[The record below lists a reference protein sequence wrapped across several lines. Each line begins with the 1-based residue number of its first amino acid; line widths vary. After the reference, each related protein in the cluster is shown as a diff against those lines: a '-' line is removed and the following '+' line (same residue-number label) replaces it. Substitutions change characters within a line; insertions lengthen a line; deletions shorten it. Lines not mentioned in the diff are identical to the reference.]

1 MNLDAFLDDLF
12 VRGVALWAD
21 GDQLG
26 LRGAKGTLTPA
37 IVTQIKEHK
46 TDILR
51 LLSQPVQRYP
61 LSHGQEA
68 LWFTAQQAAHSP
80 LYNVS
85 IALRI
90 HSPVDVGA
98 LQQTFQTFIVRHPLL
113 RTTFTMPNGKPQ
125 QVVHRFQRLAFAQID
140 AQGWSDAQRDEQV
153 LATHETPFDL
163 EEGPLMRVHLF
174 TRASDDHILLCTM
187 HHIITDGWSMWM
199 LLDEFKHLYT
209 AAQAGSLTAAALA
222 QLPTATR
229 SYADYVTWQQ
239 EMVKSEGERLWTYW
253 QKQLA
258 GELPILNLPTD
269 RPRPR
274 VQSYRGA
281 SHHFALPAGLA
292 QRIKQLA
299 QREGVT
305 LYTLLMAAFQVFLYR
320 YSGQDDILV
329 GSPTAGRSKPEFAPI
344 VGYFTSPVVVR
355 GNLRGNPSFHDFLGQ
370 MRTTVLEALAH
381 QDFPFGLLV
390 ERLHLD
396 RDASRPP
403 LYQATFAL
411 QKPQQTTHLLNAAG
425 NGVSKM
431 NWGGLLLSPY
441 ELGQYQGRVDLML
454 EMIEAPEA
462 LTATFRY
469 SADLFDGTTIEQM
482 AGRFITLLTGIVDA
496 PQQQVTHL
504 PLLTPAERAQILV
517 DWNATEAPYP
527 QDRCVHELFAEQ
539 AVRTPDTDAL
549 VFIQPQQTAPLP
561 AGHCRLTYRE
571 LNQRANQL
579 AHYLQTLD
587 VGSRL
592 GTETRVGICLERS
605 IETVVSILGVL
616 KAGGAYVPLDPAYP
630 QERLAFIMQ
639 DAALEVLLTTS
650 AILPTLPATAATV
663 ICLDQ
668 VNNELAAQCTANP
681 QVMVSVEQLAYMIY
695 TSGSTGLPKGVMVE
709 HRGIPNLAYAQMKAF
724 GMKPDSRVLQYAS
737 FSFDASVSELF
748 KTLLAGATLYMAD
761 RETLLPG
768 PALVELLKREAI
780 TMVTLSPSV
789 LAVLPY
795 TDLPALQ
802 SLIVAGEACPVEL
815 AQQWAVGRRF
825 LNAYGPT
832 EATVCAT
839 VAELTPA
846 AIAAG
851 PRFLSIG
858 QPIDNVQVYILDEHQ
873 QPVPPGVPGELYI
886 GGVGVA
892 RGYHRRPE
900 LTAEKFVTN
909 PFGEGRLYRTGD
921 RACYRFPT
929 QSAAGN
935 GQAAPEPTASRPAI
949 EFLGRIDNQ
958 VKLRGFRI
966 ELGEIEEVLRRHP
979 SVREAAVLVR
989 NDTPQ
994 NPQLVAYVA
1003 PHLDTTAVETEQISY
1018 WQGVN
1023 TQIFGNQPAP
1033 ADLTFNITGWSSS
1046 YTGLPFA
1053 DDEMREWVE
1062 ATVAT
1067 IRALQPNHVLEI
1079 GCGTGLLVSRIAPH
1093 CQRYVGADF
1102 SPEVLRNIEQL
1113 RASDPALAH
1122 VELQQRTADN
1132 FAGIEPHAFDVVILN
1147 SVIQYFPSIDYL
1159 RRVLQ
1164 AAVNAGKPGGK
1175 IFLGDVRSLPLLA
1188 AQQAMIQLVSAGNEI
1203 TRTQLEQRVQR
1214 ALQDEEELVID
1225 PMFFLALQRTLP
1237 QISDVEIQLKRG
1249 VHVNELMQFR
1259 YTAILHIGDNDQ
1271 GDHHPVAGRNGHVS
1285 QAPASNPQW
1294 LDWATNPVTLVQIE
1308 QILTTERPAQLGV
1321 RHLPNRRVQKATKVA
1336 AWLDSGQEQTVGD
1349 LLQQLNNQSGAGID
1363 PEAIWALG
1371 EATGYQVTLT
1381 WSEVGAHTDGMDVL
1395 FSRPGT
1401 THPLAAL
1408 YGKRY
1413 HEPVKPWS
1421 AYANNPLQGKLRR
1434 QLTPQLTSFL
1444 QRKLPDYMVPGTIM
1458 LLEALPLNNSGKV
1471 DYHALPA
1478 PAVQASARERFAPP
1492 TTAIEKQLAA
1502 VWCEVLQVEQ
1512 VSLHDDFFE
1521 LGGSSLQIV
1530 QLASAISAAMDRQ
1543 LTTRELML
1551 NPTVAQLAK
1560 LYEEYA
1566 QEAAQ
1571 AAATTAN
1578 GASAG
1583 GATEMALPTAPHIH
1597 WEKRSLLSL
1606 FVTGKLQPIEGAALS
1621 YLSSTQM
1628 QKSGLS
1634 RDEVVYECFEN
1645 LPYMSSVMET
1655 HLGRIGLIT
1664 LPRLGAEL
1672 YHDDEVMSLVI
1683 ESLEMAGRFGAKVVS
1698 LTGLIPSAT
1707 NYGRAIVEATRD
1719 RSDLPQVTTGH
1730 ATTSATVLLSI
1741 QRLLKEAKRDL
1752 AKETVGF
1759 IGLGSVGMATL
1770 HLMLQTMPHPHT
1782 IILCDLFSK
1791 LATLE
1796 ETGRHLR
1803 EAYNYQGNLQIAA
1816 SHTEAPAELYTA
1828 SLIVGATNVP
1838 NVLDINRVQPG
1849 ALLVDDS
1856 APHCFD
1862 YRQAIQRLQ
1871 EQEDILFTEGGT
1883 LEMPQPLHYQVHVPR
1898 QMAPM
1903 MQDAQIFRQVEAT
1916 GCVLSSLLTARYP
1929 ELQPTVGLVAPET
1942 SGAHY
1947 ARLTELG
1954 IRAAALHCRE
1964 YVLPQRVIRGFRY
1977 RFGS

>member
-1 MNLDAFLDDLF
+1 M
-12 VRGVALWAD
+12 
-21 GDQLG
+21 
-26 LRGAKGTLTPA
+26 T
-37 IVTQIKEHK
+37 
-46 TDILR
+46 
-51 LLSQPVQRYP
+51 
-61 LSHGQEA
+61 
-68 LWFTAQQAAHSP
+68 
-80 LYNVS
+80 
-85 IALRI
+85 
-90 HSPVDVGA
+90 
-98 LQQTFQTFIVRHPLL
+98 
-113 RTTFTMPNGKPQ
+113 
-125 QVVHRFQRLAFAQID
+125 
-140 AQGWSDAQRDEQV
+140 
-153 LATHETPFDL
+153 
-163 EEGPLMRVHLF
+163 
-174 TRASDDHILLCTM
+174 
-187 HHIITDGWSMWM
+187 
-199 LLDEFKHLYT
+199 
-209 AAQAGSLTAAALA
+209 
-222 QLPTATR
+222 
-229 SYADYVTWQQ
+229 
-239 EMVKSEGERLWTYW
+239 
-253 QKQLA
+253 
-258 GELPILNLPTD
+258 LPTD

-292 QRIKQLA
+292 QRLKQLA

-355 GNLRGNPSFHDFLGQ
+355 GNLRGNPCFHDFLGQ
-370 MRTTVLEALAH
+370 MRTTVLDALAH

-390 ERLHLD
+390 ERLQLD
-396 RDASRPP
+396 RDGSRPP

-411 QKPQQTTHLLNAAG
+411 QKPQQTTHLLNATG
-425 NGVSKM
+425 NGEAKM

-469 SADLFDGTTIEQM
+469 STDLFDSSTITQM
-482 AGRFITLLTGIVDA
+482 ADRFIILLTSIVDA
-496 PQQQVTHL
+496 PQTQVAYL
-504 PLLTPAERAQILV
+504 PLLSPAERKQILV
-517 DWNATEAPYP
+517 EWNTTATPYP
-527 QDRCVHELFAEQ
+527 QERCVHDLFAKQ
-539 AVRTPDTDAL
+539 AECTPDHAAL
-549 VFIQPQQTAPLP
+549 VFIQPQPVTGTRPESR
-561 AGHCRLTYRE
+561 RLTYRE

-579 AHYLQTLD
+579 AHYLQTLG
-587 VGSRL
+587 VGKPL
-592 GTETRVGICLERS
+592 GAETRVGICLERS
-605 IETVVSILGVL
+605 IETVISILGIL

-630 QERLAFIMQ
+630 QERLAFIMG
-639 DAALEVLLTTS
+639 DAALDVLLTTS
-650 AILPTLPATAATV
+650 TILPTLPATTATV
-663 ICLDQ
+663 VCLDQ
-668 VNNELAAQCTANP
+668 LTEALDAQCTANP
-681 QVMVSVEQLAYMIY
+681 QVPVRVDQLAYMIY

-709 HRGIPNLAYAQMKAF
+709 HCGIPNLAYAQMKAF

-768 PALVELLKREAI
+768 PALVDLLKREAI
-780 TMVTLSPSV
+780 TMVTLSPSI

-815 AQQWAVGRRF
+815 AQQWAAGRRF

-886 GGVGVA
+886 GGVGVV
-892 RGYHRRPE
+892 RGYHQRPE
-900 LTAEKFVTN
+900 LTTEKFVTS

-921 RACYRFPT
+921 RACYRLSTPAPATFPHM
-929 QSAAGN
+929 QNGYAQNGHQPHEAA
-935 GQAAPEPTASRPAI
+935 TSRPAI
-949 EFLGRIDNQ
+949 EFLGRMDNQ

-966 ELGEIEEVLRRHP
+966 ELGEIEEVLRQHP

-1003 PHLDTTAVETEQISY
+1003 PQLDTTTVETEQISY

-1053 DDEMREWVE
+1053 DEEMREWVE

-1113 RASDPALAH
+1113 MASDPALAH

-1132 FAGIEPHAFDVVILN
+1132 FAGIETDAFDVVILN
-1147 SVIQYFPSIDYL
+1147 SVIQYFPSVDYL

-1164 AAVNAGKPGGK
+1164 GAVNAVKPGGK
-1175 IFLGDVRSLPLLA
+1175 IFLGDVRSLPLLT
-1188 AQQAMIQLVSAGNEI
+1188 AQQAMIQLVGAGNEI
-1203 TRTQLEQRVQR
+1203 TRAQLEQRVQR

-1225 PMFFLALQRTLP
+1225 PMFFLALQRALP

-1249 VHVNELMQFR
+1249 AHVNELMQFR
-1259 YTAILHIGDNDQ
+1259 YTAILHVGAQDRD
-1271 GDHHPVAGRNGHVS
+1271 DHHLVAGRNGHVS
-1285 QAPASNPQW
+1285 HAPASNPQW
-1294 LDWATNPVTLVQIE
+1294 LDWATDTVTLAQIE
-1308 QILTTERPAQLGV
+1308 QILTTEQPAQLGV

-1336 AWLDSGQEQTVGD
+1336 AWLESGQEQTVGD
-1349 LLQQLNNQSGAGID
+1349 LLQQLNNQEGTGID

-1381 WSEVGAHTDGMDVL
+1381 WSEIGAYTGGMDVL
-1395 FSRPGT
+1395 FSRPET
-1401 THPLAAL
+1401 ARALTAL
-1408 YGKRY
+1408 YGRRY

-1421 AYANNPLQGKLRR
+1421 VYANHPLQGKLRR

-1444 QRKLPDYMVPGTIM
+1444 QSKLPDYMVPGTIM

-1471 DYHALPA
+1471 DYRALPA
-1478 PAVQASARERFAPP
+1478 PAVQTSARERFAPP

-1502 VWCEVLQVEQ
+1502 VWCEVLKVEQ
-1512 VSLHDDFFE
+1512 VSLQDDFFE

-1551 NPTVAQLAK
+1551 NPTIAQLAK

-1566 QEAAQ
+1566 QQAAQ
-1571 AAATTAN
+1571 AAAATTAN
-1578 GASAG
+1578 GGVAGSA
-1583 GATEMALPTAPHIH
+1583 AEMDLPTAPHIH

-1672 YHDDEVMSLVI
+1672 YHDDEVMSLII

-1707 NYGRAIVEATRD
+1707 DYGRAIVAATRD

-1741 QRLLKEAKRDL
+1741 QRLLKDAKRDL
-1752 AKETVGF
+1752 DKETVGF

-1782 IILCDLFSK
+1782 LILCDLFSK
-1791 LATLE
+1791 LTTLE
-1796 ETGRHLR
+1796 ETGRYLR
-1803 EAYNYQGNLQIAA
+1803 AAYNYQGNLQLAA

-1849 ALLVDDS
+1849 TLLVDDS

-1862 YRQAIQRLQ
+1862 YRQAIQRLE

-1903 MQDAQIFRQVEAT
+1903 MQDAQIFRQTEAT
-1916 GCVLSSLLTARYP
+1916 GCVLSSLLTARYT
-1929 ELQPTVGLVAPET
+1929 ELSPTVGLVAPDA
-1942 SGAHY
+1942 SVAHY

-1964 YVLPQRVIRGFRY
+1964 YALPQRIVRSFRY